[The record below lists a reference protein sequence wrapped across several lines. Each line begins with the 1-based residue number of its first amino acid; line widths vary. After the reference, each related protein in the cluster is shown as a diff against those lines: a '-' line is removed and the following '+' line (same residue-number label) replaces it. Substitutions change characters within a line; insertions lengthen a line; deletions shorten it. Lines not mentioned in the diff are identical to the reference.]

1 MLVSAVVPQFR
12 LGWFPASTTGAGADV
27 GNTASSETPPSPIS
41 ALESRIGNV
50 VNALCGLPM
59 HNEVKNVKLSFS
71 GLAAPDLDGR
81 SRTEVF
87 VNVEADLTV
96 LDGGREVLRA
106 GAFPVVELASA
117 LCAWKAL
124 PSDDRG
130 DFTFTSLSLEGHWRL
145 RLLRSTDG
153 WHVVDDGDP
162 DAFAGAPHSA
172 VFTGAPALPLRS
184 TPRSTNSLPVCGA
197 TAYGCSAHGSSP
209 TSTKTPIAGSGAR
222 SPVVQCLNQRASHGA
237 SSFSSASS
245 DSAAAPPWNSCHRDA
260 SRAAW

>member
-1 MLVSAVVPQFR
+1 
-12 LGWFPASTTGAGADV
+12 
-27 GNTASSETPPSPIS
+27 
-41 ALESRIGNV
+41 
-50 VNALCGLPM
+50 M

-117 LCAWKAL
+117 LCAWKAR

-130 DFTFTSLSLEGHWRL
+130 DFTLTSLSLEGHWRL

-153 WHVVDDGDP
+153 WQVVDDGHP
-162 DAFAGAPHSA
+162 DAFTGAPHSA
-172 VFTGAPALPLRS
+172 VFTGA
-184 TPRSTNSLPVCGA
+184 
-197 TAYGCSAHGSSP
+197 
-209 TSTKTPIAGSGAR
+209 AR
-222 SPVVQCLNQRASHGA
+222 SAAEVDAAIDEFTTRLRDDCLQLLG
-237 SSFSSASS
+237 
-245 DSAAAPPWNSCHRDA
+245 PWIEQYFD
-260 SRAAW
+260 